1 MEILHLTSKHC
12 PLEDSE
18 PANQFPDRV
27 LVLYPLDKQ
36 QEQQTG
42 PFHPVRLVVHVNG
55 DWSLQCP
62 IYEHIF
68 INKGQLPTLGT
79 STNRTRKGSSLRRS
93 HFVPCDAGRFR
104 NLGYKPEN
112 IRVMSGPVRSIHAKS
127 CKIWHSPSSRKNV
140 SSSLRFKAS
149 DPRWKQVCTECLCL
163 TVLRYVRKS
172 KCSVSKLVN

>member
-12 PLEDSE
+12 PLEDSD

-79 STNRTRKGSSLRRS
+79 CSLIELVKEVLCGDRTLCPGMLE
-93 HFVPCDAGRFR
+93 D
-104 NLGYKPEN
+104 LG
-112 IRVMSGPVRSIHAKS
+112 
-127 CKIWHSPSSRKNV
+127 
-140 SSSLRFKAS
+140 
-149 DPRWKQVCTECLCL
+149 T
-163 TVLRYVRKS
+163 
-172 KCSVSKLVN
+172 